1 MRAAPDPRRHDDPA
15 GRNDSAADL
24 HMMRLQAL
32 QQDAGSGHRSDL
44 CRNAV
49 FSNRFIGFAEF
60 LGGTPLSRNG
70 VQAAPL
76 QIQSFSVLFDILE
89 TDIDVPLGAVEVGSI
104 VKHCKQGHLDD
115 GILLG
120 RAQFA
125 IIAGL
130 PGLDDLVGQKDFDRE
145 TRNAIRGHAEDMLEA
160 GFAGLLQLAVP
171 LVEIL
176 VDIAGVRRIG
186 LFAADGPCASQG
198 RLVVF
203 LEQPA

>member
-1 MRAAPDPRRHDDPA
+1 MRAAPFPLRKNKPD

-24 HMMRLQAL
+24 HMMRLQTL
-32 QQDAGSGHRSDL
+32 PQDAGSGHRSDPY
-44 CRNAV
+44 RNSA
-49 FSNRFIGFAEF
+49 FSNRFNGFAEF

-89 TDIDVPLGAVEVGSI
+89 TDIEVPLGAVEVGSI
-104 VKHCKQGHLDD
+104 VKQCKQRHLDD

-130 PGLDDLVGQKDFDRE
+130 PGLDDLVGQKDVDRE
-145 TRNAIRGHAEDMLEA
+145 T
-160 GFAGLLQLAVP
+160 
-171 LVEIL
+171 
-176 VDIAGVRRIG
+176 
-186 LFAADGPCASQG
+186 
-198 RLVVF
+198 
-203 LEQPA
+203 